1 MLDLHSRFP
10 RHKMKRREFITH
22 AGSLAAFWPLAARAD
37 RVARIGYLSPNPAS
51 TTIYED
57 AFLAGLRDFG
67 YFNGKNIH
75 IDFRFA
81 DGHDDRLPALA
92 IELVNLNVDIIV
104 TYGTGNYAVKRATQK
119 IPIVL
124 WVAADMVAMGM
135 VSSLAHPGGNITG
148 QTFFVPELM
157 AKRLELLKEIV
168 PSLSRCGILF
178 RRNVP
183 STAYMLEVMA
193 APAKALG
200 IDLKLVEVAEAGE
213 FERVF
218 SAWADEKIEALL
230 MQDVLVLDAAS
241 IANLAAKYR
250 LPSIGPVELPT
261 SGGLIGYGVNFADM
275 ARRSA
280 AFVDKILKGGKAGD
294 IPIEQATKF
303 TTVINL
309 KTAKALGVNIPPTL
323 FVSADEVIE

>member
-1 MLDLHSRFP
+1 MR
-10 RHKMKRREFITH
+10 RREFITH
-22 AGSLAAFWPLAARAD
+22 GGSLAVSWPLAARAE
-37 RVARIGYLSPNPAS
+37 RTARIGYLSPNPAS
-51 TTIYED
+51 FTKFED

-67 YFNGKNIH
+67 YFDGKNIH
-75 IDFRFA
+75 IDFRFSE
-81 DGHDDRLPALA
+81 GHDDRLPGLA
-92 IELVNLNVDIIV
+92 AELVNLNVDIIV
-104 TYGTGNYAVKRATQK
+104 TYGTGNYAAKRATK
-119 IPIVL
+119 IIPIVM

-148 QTFFVPELM
+148 LTFFVPELM

-168 PSLSRCGILF
+168 PTLNRCGVLF

-183 STAYMLEVMA
+183 STAQMLEVMA
-193 APAKALG
+193 ASAKAFG
-200 IDLKLVEVAEAGE
+200 IELVPVEVTEAGE

-218 SAWADEKIEALL
+218 SAWVDEKIEALV
-230 MQDVLVLDAAS
+230 MQDLFILDAAT

-261 SGGLIGYGVNFADM
+261 SGGLVGYGVNFTDM
-275 ARRSA
+275 CRRSA
-280 AFVDKILKGGKAGD
+280 SLVDKILKGSKAGD

-303 TTVINL
+303 NTVINL
-309 KTAKALGVNIPPTL
+309 KTAKTLGVNIPPTL